1 MVPSQLTAFILGYIA
16 LVLVVFKKGGAL
28 RAIATLIITY
38 LFYTIVWQRPIFAL
52 QSLINLKE
60 WVNLRVFIYLFFSL
74 FLAGILRETGY
85 LKKLV
90 ESTSGISCKFG
101 FLGVPA
107 LIGLL
112 PMPGG
117 ALVSAIAM
125 KEKYLDEAK
134 MSREWASYLNYW
146 FRHIWVPSWPL
157 FQAILITSAVLEI
170 SPAGVIRRTWFGTVG
185 AILAG
190 LIVATPALIRYTCK
204 GGIRSLVLFLEALW
218 PFILLALLV
227 FVVKIGLL
235 YSLIATLL
243 TVIAITRPSKK
254 ALWSALKLAT
264 SPRLQGVLFEALY
277 LKNLLVLTKAPEA
290 FYITAVS
297 AGLSPRI
304 VAYSVPFIMGLAAGG
319 ESFFAATAMP
329 LLKTYIVH
337 GSFINSSMLFLSF
350 LGGYLGVM
358 ASPVHLCFALTV
370 EYYKA
375 RAGRVLALSFLS
387 VVLTTLIATPIA
399 FWLLR

>member
-1 MVPSQLTAFILGYIA
+1 MVPQQLTAFIIGYIA
-16 LVLVVFKKGGAL
+16 LIAVVFKKGGAL
-28 RAIATLIITY
+28 RAIAALIVVY
-38 LFYTIVWQRPIFAL
+38 LVYTIIWQRPFIAL
-52 QSLINLKE
+52 QSLIDLKN

-74 FLAGILRETGY
+74 FLAGVLREVGY
-85 LKKLV
+85 LNKLV
-90 ESTSGISCKFG
+90 ESTSGISCRFS

-134 MSREWASYLNYW
+134 MTREWASYLNYW

-157 FQAILITSAVLEI
+157 FQAILITSAVLAI
-170 SPAGVIRRTWFGTVG
+170 SPASVISRTWFGTVG
-185 AILAG
+185 AIVAG
-190 LIVATPALIRYTCK
+190 LIVAAPALMRYTCK
-204 GGIRSLVLFLEALW
+204 GGSRSLLLFLEALW

-235 YSLIATLL
+235 YSLILTLL
-243 TVIAITRPSKK
+243 IVLAITRPSRR
-254 ALWSALKLAT
+254 ALWNALKLAT

-277 LKNLLVLTKAPEA
+277 LKDLLVLTRAPEA
-290 FYITAVS
+290 FYTAAIS
-297 AGLSPRI
+297 AGLPSKV
-304 VAYSVPFIMGLAAGG
+304 VAYSVPFILGLAAGG

-329 LLKTYIVH
+329 LLKSYIVH
-337 GSFINSSMLFLSF
+337 GSLINSPLLFISF

-375 RAGRVLALSFLS
+375 RAGKVLALSFLS
-387 VVLTTLIATPIA
+387 VVLTTLLAAPLGLWI
-399 FWLLR
+399 LR